1 MCRFVSAL
9 FLLLFSAI
17 ASSNDIPRDTKNVI
31 GIFDS
36 NSNTPINTR
45 DVYGDVI
52 NYYIPDNART
62 IEIRMPDG
70 NYVSIDLGAEIEHA
84 ISEWSEAGIR
94 FNRLT
99 SIQGTSRYIG
109 YRIGNDGSAYGYTN
123 FNEPRDNDAI
133 TRISIDPVG
142 FASYGPRYYSRL
154 MGAGMIPRDM
164 SMNDFMRMM
173 VRLTV
178 LHETGHALGL
188 AHHNEDGVAFPGYTR
203 IGREI
208 VRCGISI
215 SRPSIM
221 VSGSSGSYLS
231 LISQFLS
238 RPVTIND
245 VVLSRND
252 LEGANRMFNQ
262 RSHRGTVSLFCMA
275 MFMSL
280 KGSEL

>member
-1 MCRFVSAL
+1 M
-9 FLLLFSAI
+9 FLLLFSSL

-31 GIFDS
+31 GVFDS

-45 DVYGDVI
+45 DVYGEVI

-70 NYVSIDLGAEIEHA
+70 NYVSIDLGAEIEYA

-99 SIQGTSRYIG
+99 SNQGTSRYIG
-109 YRIGNDGSAYGYTN
+109 YRLGYDGSAYGYTN

-133 TRISIDPVG
+133 TRLSIDPVG
-142 FASYGPRYYSRL
+142 FASYGPRHYSRL

-173 VRLTV
+173 VRQTV

-188 AHHNEDGVAFPGYTR
+188 AHHNEDGVAFPGYAR

-280 KGSEL
+280 KDSEL